1 MKKGGVLGGF
11 YADVKGSSKGVGGGR
26 RVGVWSSG
34 VCRVL
39 KIVWSWMLLR
49 DAGIKRRSK
58 SRVHAGSP

>member
-1 MKKGGVLGGF
+1 MEKGGVLGGF
-11 YADVKGSSKGVGGGR
+11 YADVKGSKGVGGGR
-26 RVGVWSSG
+26 RVGEWSSG

-49 DAGIKRRSK
+49 DAGIKGRSK